1 MEIKKV
7 GVVGC
12 GIMGSGITQ
21 ACAQSGYQVVV
32 SEINDELLN
41 KGLSS
46 ISSFLTRGVERGKV
60 SQQDKDSTL
69 ARIKGTT
76 NTKDFSDC
84 DLMIEAAIEDMDVKQ
99 KIFAELDKICPKDAI
114 LATNTS
120 TLSVIKIASVTT
132 RPDKFLGLHF
142 FNPVPLMRL
151 LEVVKTIATSD
162 ETIEIGKSFGKSIG
176 KAVVV
181 APDTPGFI
189 VNRVGIAFWIDV
201 IRMLEEGI
209 ASKEDIDTAITLGLG
224 HPMGPFAL
232 RDLVGLDVSLQ
243 VATAMYEATKDPK
256 YAPPTLLK
264 NMVATGW
271 LGRKTGKGFYQY
283 EG

>member
-21 ACAQSGYQVVV
+21 VCAQSGYQVVV

-84 DLMIEAAIEDMDVKQ
+84 DLMIEAAIEDMDAKQ
-99 KIFAELDKICPKDAI
+99 KIFAELDKICPKDTT

-120 TLSVIKIASVTT
+120 YLSVIEIASVTT
-132 RPDKFLGLHF
+132 RQDKVLGMHF

-162 ETIEIGKSFGKSIG
+162 ETIEIGKSFGESIG
-176 KAVVV
+176 KTVVV
-181 APDTPGFI
+181 AQDTPGFI
-189 VNRVGIAFWIDV
+189 VNRLLMPFYLDA
-201 IRMLEEGI
+201 IRMLEAGI
-209 ASKEDIDTAITLGLG
+209 ASKEDIDTAVTLGLG

-232 RDLVGLDVSLQ
+232 RDLVGIDTTLLGVN
-243 VATAMYEATKDPK
+243 AMFNRTKDPR
-256 YAPPTLLK
+256 YAPPNLLK
-264 NMVATGW
+264 DMVAIGW
-271 LGRKTGKGFYQY
+271 LGRKTEKGFYEY
-283 EG
+283 KG